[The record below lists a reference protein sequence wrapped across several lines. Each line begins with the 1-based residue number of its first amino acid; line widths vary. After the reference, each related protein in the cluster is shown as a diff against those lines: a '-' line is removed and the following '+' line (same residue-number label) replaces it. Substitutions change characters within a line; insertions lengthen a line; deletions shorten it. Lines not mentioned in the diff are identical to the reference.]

1 MAQILDQE
9 LLEVDTPGYGQRCL
23 YYAALL
29 SLGMPANEATTKDL
43 KQKVHEK
50 IATILHDMNSHLNRN
65 DLKRALALTDPSKNL
80 QASDE
85 VCPALAA
92 VLNVKIKMHEQNGHV
107 YEIDPLESSSL
118 AKKTIHIGHEPGHFY
133 AYQFSEQGIGHQT

>member
-1 MAQILDQE
+1 MSSSLDRTRHHLVGRHIFLRMAQILDQE
-9 LLEVDTPGYGQRCL
+9 LAEVDTPGYGQRCL

-65 DLKRALALTDPSKNL
+65 DLNA
-80 QASDE
+80 
-85 VCPALAA
+85 
-92 VLNVKIKMHEQNGHV
+92 
-107 YEIDPLESSSL
+107 PL
-118 AKKTIHIGHEPGHFY
+118 P
-133 AYQFSEQGIGHQT
+133 

>member
-9 LLEVDTPGYGQRCL
+9 LLEVDTPGYCQRCL

-29 SLGMPANEATTKDL
+29 SLGRPANEATTKEL
-43 KQKVHEK
+43 KQKVHKK
-50 IATILHDMNSHLNRN
+50 IATILNDDKGQLNRN
-65 DLKRALALTDPSKNL
+65 DLKRALALTDPSKDL

-92 VLNVKIKMHEQNGHV
+92 VLDVKIKMHEQNGLV
-107 YEIDPLESSSL
+107 YEIGPLNSSTL
-118 AKKTIHIGHEPGHFY
+118 GKKSIHIGHEPGHFY
-133 AYQFSEQGIGHQT
+133 AYRVQE